1 MVLFFFLADFFGF
14 KNTTQ
19 VSYKSLLEMQRTA
32 PKDES
37 MIDERARALTNLR
50 LSHFKG
56 LGASPKPAAQT
67 ISLQK

>member
-1 MVLFFFLADFFGF
+1 
-14 KNTTQ
+14 
-19 VSYKSLLEMQRTA
+19 MQRTA